1 MGQVDFSELTVSGAT
16 SLASVVSKKS
26 LISITFLTYSDE
38 FKLPI
43 EDLESTAIKIPSLNL
58 KASVVVP
65 ILSICKNT
73 FLEVH
78 YFFFMAF
85 SGL

>member
-1 MGQVDFSELTVSGAT
+1 MGQMGFPELTVSGAT

-26 LISITFLTYSDE
+26 FISITFLTYFDK

-43 EDLESTAIKIPSLNL
+43 EDLESTAIKIPSLYL

-65 ILSICKNT
+65 ILYISKNT